1 MKIQDKINAYFN
13 TAISTTVVMVL
24 LGLFFALLPEF
35 ALNLLRLVLAA
46 GSSFTQES
54 LV

>member
-24 LGLFFALLPEF
+24 LGLFFALLPELIF
-35 ALNLLRLVLAA
+35 CASCLPLAFFSPVLV
-46 GSSFTQES
+46 
-54 LV
+54 